1 MKENDF
7 THLSNEELISQ
18 RKKIKSNTILIAGFI
33 GLMVGVVVF
42 AVVKSGFT
50 FFSLLPLV
58 FVYIAVQNSKKNK
71 AAEKALDEEFKNR
84 KLA

>member
-1 MKENDF
+1 MKQNDF
-7 THLSNEELISQ
+7 TQLSNEELIAE
-18 RKKIKSNTILIAGFI
+18 RKKIKSNAILTAGFI

-42 AVVKSGFT
+42 AAVKYGFT
-50 FFSLLPLV
+50 FYTLLPLV
-58 FVYIAVQNSKKNK
+58 FVYIAVQNSQKNK